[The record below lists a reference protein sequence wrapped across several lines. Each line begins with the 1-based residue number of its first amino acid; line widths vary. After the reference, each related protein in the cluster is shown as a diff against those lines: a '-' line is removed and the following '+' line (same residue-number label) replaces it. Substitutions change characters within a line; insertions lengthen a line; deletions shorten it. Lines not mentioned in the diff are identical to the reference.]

1 VLSVG
6 PVVRSASNN
15 VYALMTAGRGGYDYP
30 RGTMSP
36 RGPKTKRFMLEQ
48 LRLAVTFVLVGG
60 LAPWVVSNLAE
71 ILRTGVASLRQRT
84 YSELHTP
91 VRFWLTV
98 IGHLVIVLGCLYVL
112 VRVVASWSV

>member
-1 VLSVG
+1 MLSVG
-6 PVVRSASNN
+6 PVVRSANDN
-15 VYALMTAGRGGYDYP
+15 VYALLTAGRGGYDYP

-91 VRFWLTV
+91 VHS
-98 IGHLVIVLGCLYVL
+98 G
-112 VRVVASWSV
+112 